1 MMHQNLQVDPSLMNE
16 ISSNQANQSAEKGE
30 QATGL
35 MQGHGLYSGSAHS
48 PVQLA
53 KQAMAPHSSSQ
64 LQQPQPKIYS
74 GQPAPS
80 TKHLQQEMPSNPGN
94 SNRSPSSEANIS
106 QQSVPSSVLSSSN
119 HQALVHQQS
128 QVQPQPKLM
137 NQKQS
142 TVQRVLQQ
150 NHVVNSDPSKKL
162 QAGESQAEQR
172 SMCKT
177 SQIGVITSM
186 PKECNNATNVADV
199 STLNTN
205 QWKGTE
211 PLFDSIGAPP
221 TNSAGSESAPQVSR
235 GVSQRRSS
243 GNLSP
248 AGPDISV
255 NWLQKSSQLQPSS
268 PVTQPQLQQQQQQQL
283 SPQTQVLQAG
293 NSSSF
298 ARPNDCR
305 LD

>member
-1 MMHQNLQVDPSLMNE
+1 M
-16 ISSNQANQSAEKGE
+16 
-30 QATGL
+30 
-35 MQGHGLYSGSAHS
+35 
-48 PVQLA
+48 
-53 KQAMAPHSSSQ
+53 
-64 LQQPQPKIYS
+64 
-74 GQPAPS
+74 
-80 TKHLQQEMPSNPGN
+80 
-94 SNRSPSSEANIS
+94 
-106 QQSVPSSVLSSSN
+106 
-119 HQALVHQQS
+119 
-128 QVQPQPKLM
+128 
-137 NQKQS
+137 
-142 TVQRVLQQ
+142 QQ

-186 PKECNNATNVADV
+186 PQECNNATNVADA
-199 STLNTN
+199 STLNNN

-248 AGPDISV
+248 TGPDNSV

-268 PVTQPQLQQQQQQQL
+268 PVTQPQLQQQQQL
-283 SPQTQVLQAG
+283 SPLQQTQVLQAG